1 MNRDEIWLA
10 IDHERSTLADLLDD
24 LSDQEW
30 EVASLCSGWRVRDVA
45 AHLTLAH
52 MGVAQA
58 ARELLKVRGD
68 INCMLHDTAVR
79 QAELPVHQI
88 SALLRGMVGS
98 RRKAPGGQ
106 PLLDILVHGQD
117 IAIPLG
123 RDRPMPVRAA
133 AFSAT
138 RIWTMKW
145 PFTMGWS
152 FHARQELTGL
162 EFAATDH
169 AWSVGQGQRVEGS
182 IAAILLLL
190 NGRRAALTRLSGPG
204 MTELRARLPLAT
216 QI

>member
-1 MNRDEIWLA
+1 MNRDEIWPA

-30 EVASLCSGWRVRDVA
+30 EVTSLCSGWRVRDVA

-58 ARELLKVRGD
+58 ARELLKVHGD

-152 FHARQELTGL
+152 FHARQELNEL
-162 EFAATDH
+162 EFAATDY

-190 NGRRAALTRLSGPG
+190 NGRSAALTRLSGPG
-204 MTELRARLPLAT
+204 MTELRARLPVAT
-216 QI
+216 QP

>member
-79 QAELPVHQI
+79 QAELPVRQI

-98 RRKAPGGQ
+98 RRKAPAGSRCWTSSSTGRTLPSPSDETAQ
-106 PLLDILVHGQD
+106 CQCGPRPSPQ
-117 IAIPLG
+117 LG
-123 RDRPMPVRAA
+123 
-133 AFSAT
+133 
-138 RIWTMKW
+138 
-145 PFTMGWS
+145 
-152 FHARQELTGL
+152 
-162 EFAATDH
+162 
-169 AWSVGQGQRVEGS
+169 
-182 IAAILLLL
+182 
-190 NGRRAALTRLSGPG
+190 SGP
-204 MTELRARLPLAT
+204 
-216 QI
+216 